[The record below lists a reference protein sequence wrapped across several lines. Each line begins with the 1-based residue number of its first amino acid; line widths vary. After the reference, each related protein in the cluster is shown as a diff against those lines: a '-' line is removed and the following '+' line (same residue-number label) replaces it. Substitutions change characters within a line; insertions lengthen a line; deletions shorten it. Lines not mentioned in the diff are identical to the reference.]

1 MTLLGIQACQ
11 DLGLI
16 FFDQSV
22 HKLLISVDPMKEYPD
37 LFDDKLGKL
46 PVTYKISIDP
56 NVDPVVRAPHAMRD
70 RIESELKNMVSLDML
85 EEISEPTEWV
95 STMVATF

>member
-46 PVTYKISIDP
+46 PVT
-56 NVDPVVRAPHAMRD
+56 
-70 RIESELKNMVSLDML
+70 
-85 EEISEPTEWV
+85 
-95 STMVATF
+95 